1 MPNIYAPN
9 KYASAALDELNRQ
22 RVDPYSQLQALN
34 KQERAA
40 YYRMQQNGG
49 YTGGQ
54 RQNARVAMAL
64 GNARNAAEVL
74 HNNQLE
80 NNKLRTQWATT
91 ALQEGNQE
99 ASRRQS
105 ANQYAWEAYNKAHGA
120 KVKGIET
127 HMANLGGM
135 WQKYWADKIKNKQYE
150 DTLSMYQQDVNNRKA
165 GIDFLMSGG
174 PSKSYNS
181 SYTNLNF
188 GSVPAF
194 KVDKLGTQPLGQR
207 SPFAA
212 V

>member
-188 GSVPAF
+188 GSVPAS